1 MEMKPQQQTT
11 DSNLYLRAPMNVFLF
26 FRSFEAA
33 TIQHTHNIMHEK
45 WRRNELSS
53 SLILALKSFIYSTDC
68 KVLIE
73 IVLLIT
79 EINPIQLTF
88 RIVNAD

>member
-1 MEMKPQQQTT
+1 
-11 DSNLYLRAPMNVFLF
+11 
-26 FRSFEAA
+26 
-33 TIQHTHNIMHEK
+33 MHEK
-45 WRRNELSS
+45 WRRSELSS
-53 SLILALKSFIYSTDC
+53 SLILALKSFVFSTNC

-88 RIVNAD
+88 RIINAD